1 MVVGRFAPSP
11 SGEIHLGNA
20 RTALLAWLD
29 TRARGGRMLLRV
41 EDLDRDRCRPA
52 LADGIRRD
60 LEWLGLDWDAETA
73 PQSTRDPD
81 YAAALDA
88 LSRRG
93 QVYECFCTR
102 RELAVASAPHGP
114 DAERRYPGTC
124 RTLDAAGRA
133 AQLAAGRRPAL
144 RVRMSGEAVEVA
156 DRVHGPLVQRVGEAV
171 GDIVVRRS
179 DGLFAYQLAVVVD
192 DAADGV
198 TDVVRGDDLLWSTPR
213 QVALQRMLG
222 LGTPAY
228 AHVPL
233 VLGPDG
239 ARLAKRH
246 GAVSIAELR
255 DGGATP
261 AAIVG
266 RLAASAGLVED
277 GTALMPGGLLDG
289 FDLARIDRRPATLGA
304 GALTLT

>member
-1 MVVGRFAPSP
+1 
-11 SGEIHLGNA
+11 
-20 RTALLAWLD
+20 
-29 TRARGGRMLLRV
+29 MLLRV
-41 EDLDRDRCRPA
+41 EDLDRERCKPA

-60 LEWLGLDWDAETA
+60 LGWLGLDWDAETP
-73 PQSTRDPD
+73 PQSIRDPA
-81 YAAALDA
+81 YAAALDT
-88 LSRRG
+88 LSQRG
-93 QVYECFCTR
+93 EVYQCFCTR

-124 RTLDAAGRA
+124 RSLDADGRA
-133 AQLAAGRRPAL
+133 AQLAAGRRPAF
-144 RVRMSGEAVEVA
+144 RVHMSGGPVEVA
-156 DRVHGPLVQRVGEAV
+156 DRVHGPLVQRVGETV
-171 GDIVVRRS
+171 GDIVIRRS

-222 LGTPAY
+222 LATPAY

-246 GAVSIAELR
+246 GAVTIADMR
-255 DGGATP
+255 DAGVSSAE
-261 AAIVG
+261 IVG
-266 RLAASAGLVED
+266 RLAASAGLAAS
-277 GTALMPGGLLDG
+277 GTAAMPEDLVAG
-289 FDLARIDRRPATLGA
+289 FDLARVDRRPATLGD
-304 GALTLT
+304 GALAVT